1 MRFIFASNNV
11 HKLAEIRKCFPSG
24 YEVQSLA
31 NIGFNSQLPET
42 GETLRQNALM
52 KARFVYDRTT
62 GGCFAD
68 DSGLEIEALNGRP
81 GVYSARFAGP
91 DCTDQANVKKVLE
104 EMNGITNRNAV
115 FRTVIAIIVSD
126 VVLFFEGKVKGF
138 ITHAPLGYNGFGY
151 DPIFIPEGH
160 HKTFA
165 QMTAAEK
172 TEISHRSMAC
182 RELSRF
188 LLQYKIN

>member
-11 HKLAEIRKCFPSG
+11 HKLTEIRKCFPSG
-24 YEVQSLA
+24 YEVQSLSG
-31 NIGFNSQLPET
+31 IGFNTQLPET
-42 GETLRQNALM
+42 GKTLRQNALM
-52 KARFVYDRTT
+52 KARYVYDRTT
-62 GGCFAD
+62 GNCFAD

-81 GVYSARFAGP
+81 GVYSARYAGP
-91 DCTDQANVKKVLE
+91 DCSDEDNIRKVLE

-115 FRTVIAIIVSD
+115 FRTVITVIINE

-138 ITHAPLGYNGFGY
+138 ITHSPLGSNGFGY
-151 DPIFIPEGH
+151 DPIFIPEGYQ
-160 HKTFA
+160 KTFA

-172 TEISHRSMAC
+172 NEISHRSIAC

-188 LLQYKIN
+188 LLQYRIN

>member
-11 HKLAEIRKCFPSG
+11 HKLTEIRKFFPSG

-31 NIGFNSQLPET
+31 NSGINGPLPET
-42 GETLRQNALM
+42 GTTLRQNALI
-52 KARFVYDRTT
+52 KARYVYDRTT
-62 GGCFAD
+62 GSCFAD

-91 DCTDQANVKKVLE
+91 DCTDTDNVKKVLE
-104 EMNGITNRNAV
+104 EMNGIVNRKAV
-115 FRTVIAIIVSD
+115 FRTVIAVIVSE
-126 VVLFFEGKVKGF
+126 VVLFFEGAVKGF
-138 ITHAPLGYNGFGY
+138 ITHAPLGNNGFGY
-151 DPIFIPEGH
+151 DPIFIPEGYQ
-160 HKTFA
+160 KTFA

-172 TEISHRSMAC
+172 DEISHRSMAC

-188 LLQYKIN
+188 LLQYQIN

>member
-31 NIGFNSQLPET
+31 NIGFSKQLPET
-42 GETLRQNALM
+42 GKTLRQNALM
-52 KARFVYDRTT
+52 KARYVYDRTT

-81 GVYSARFAGP
+81 GVYSARYAGP
-91 DCTDQANVKKVLE
+91 ECTDQANIKKVLE

-115 FRTVIAIIVSD
+115 FRTVITIIVSD

-138 ITHAPLGYNGFGY
+138 ITHSPLGYNGFGY
-151 DPIFIPEGH
+151 DPIFIPEGYQ
-160 HKTFA
+160 KTFA
-165 QMTAAEK
+165 QMTASEK
-172 TEISHRSMAC
+172 NEISHRSIAC

-188 LLQYKIN
+188 LLQYQIN